1 MTIEEIEKRIP
12 IGSKVVRDLGLRPL
26 ELSGQFA
33 KVIGYHLV
41 YKQPA
46 LLLEWEDPEIQSEWG
61 NSIIYNWDPSRFTLV
76 HGPLVH
82 GPAVQ
87 EPNHEGMVY
96 NPLTDKWSWF

>member
-1 MTIEEIEKRIP
+1 MTIEEVEKRIP

-33 KVIGYHLV
+33 KVIGYRLV
-41 YKQPA
+41 YKQAA
-46 LLLEWEDPEIQSEWG
+46 LLLEWEDPEIQSEWA
-61 NSIIYNWDPSRFTLV
+61 NSIIYNWDPSRFT
-76 HGPLVH
+76 LVH